1 METHPPLSKSPM
13 TPDEKLSH
21 AEECFPKAKEIS
33 AEGYS
38 FVNVAG
44 DNTEESS
51 STTDYDEIADELDE
65 FDNAIT
71 TRVKQSLSDS
81 VPAERLEVCRAL
93 ETLAGLDTNTEL
105 SKRVSTAAEEHE
117 IVYCQETLYDV
128 AYWYYNE

>member
-1 METHPPLSKSPM
+1 M
-13 TPDEKLSH
+13 TLAQKFSNEDL
-21 AEECFPKAKEIS
+21 
-33 AEGYS
+33 GYS
-38 FVNVAG
+38 FAKAG
-44 DNTEESS
+44 GDDAEESS
-51 STTDYDEIADELDE
+51 SSTDHDEIADELDE

-71 TRVKQSLSDS
+71 TRVKRGLSDS